1 MTTKAARIQGQLRM
15 LWSRDGRPEELETTM
30 EASAEEDEPEYSTK
44 TIEASAAEA

>member
-15 LWSRDGRPEELETTM
+15 LWSRDGRPEELETTT